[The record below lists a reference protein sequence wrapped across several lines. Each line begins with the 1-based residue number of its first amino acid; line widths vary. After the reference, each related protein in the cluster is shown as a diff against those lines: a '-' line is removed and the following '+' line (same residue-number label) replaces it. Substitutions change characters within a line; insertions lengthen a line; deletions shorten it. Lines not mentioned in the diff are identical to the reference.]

1 MQPTATVDN
10 MRFLN
15 MSHVRTANVVKR
27 RQPQQT
33 AIWWQRAL
41 ATFVAVFFVFA
52 VAALP
57 MCAEADDASSPSPS
71 ASSSSS
77 SSSSSDTSSGATLSA
92 DITDPNNLLGENATS
107 VTDMITKTKNEYGV
121 SVRLLY
127 LDSFGTKTK
136 PTTWASTL
144 LQSTSPSPNTVL
156 LAVASADGNLV
167 VAVSN
172 NSDKWLKD
180 QKSVDALSEAALGP
194 LTAKKGAP
202 DWSGSAIAM
211 MNEIGKLKETSTSG
225 DTKDFSIGLFVGVA
239 LLLVALVV
247 VIIVLARNAKGAHS
261 KGGKQDRSRKA
272 MRRRD
277 AKRLKRGKRS
287 ERRTP
292 SNRHSDTSK
301 HVRPSYRYT
310 GSMIDGEPQEDPQAS
325 ESEAPVENRSE
336 NRAECRPDLGDTG
349 AEAHTSAASES
360 DSSAVDEYLKR
371 FFQQVAEH
379 SQETRRQKRNARK
392 HEQTN

>member
-1 MQPTATVDN
+1 M
-10 MRFLN
+10 
-15 MSHVRTANVVKR
+15 
-27 RQPQQT
+27 
-33 AIWWQRAL
+33 L
-41 ATFVAVFFVFA
+41 AAVFCVFA
-52 VAALP
+52 VAALS
-57 MCAEADDASSPSPS
+57 MCAEADDASIPSPS
-71 ASSSSS
+71 TSSSSS
-77 SSSSSDTSSGATLSA
+77 SSSSSDASSGATLSA

-277 AKRLKRGKRS
+277 AKRSKQSKRGKRS

-292 SNRHSDTSK
+292 SNRHSDASK
-301 HVRPSYRYT
+301 HVHPSYRHT
-310 GSMIDGEPQEDPQAS
+310 GSMIDGDPQEDPKAS
-325 ESEAPVENRSE
+325 ESEAPVENRTE
-336 NRAECRPDLGDTG
+336 NRAERRPDLGDAGT
-349 AEAHTSAASES
+349 EAHTSAASES

-371 FFQQVAEH
+371 FSQQVAEH

>member
-1 MQPTATVDN
+1 MEERTAALEDWICSESTWYCAIDVPFLFFLTWFSPCGVGGRPTVRPRLVQPTATVDN

-41 ATFVAVFFVFA
+41 VTLVAVFCVFA

-71 ASSSSS
+71 TSSSSS
-77 SSSSSDTSSGATLSA
+77 SSSTADTSSDATLSA
-92 DITDPNNLLGENATS
+92 DITDPNNLLGENVTS

-194 LTAKKGAP
+194 LTAKKVPLTGR
-202 DWSGSAIAM
+202 
-211 MNEIGKLKETSTSG
+211 
-225 DTKDFSIGLFVGVA
+225 
-239 LLLVALVV
+239 
-247 VIIVLARNAKGAHS
+247 ARPL
-261 KGGKQDRSRKA
+261 R
-272 MRRRD
+272 
-277 AKRLKRGKRS
+277 
-287 ERRTP
+287 
-292 SNRHSDTSK
+292 
-301 HVRPSYRYT
+301 
-310 GSMIDGEPQEDPQAS
+310 
-325 ESEAPVENRSE
+325 
-336 NRAECRPDLGDTG
+336 
-349 AEAHTSAASES
+349 
-360 DSSAVDEYLKR
+360 
-371 FFQQVAEH
+371 
-379 SQETRRQKRNARK
+379 
-392 HEQTN
+392 

>member
-1 MQPTATVDN
+1 
-10 MRFLN
+10 

-41 ATFVAVFFVFA
+41 VTLVAVFCVFA

-57 MCAEADDASSPSPS
+57 MCAEADDASSPSAS

-77 SSSSSDTSSGATLSA
+77 SSSSSDTSSGATLST
-92 DITDPNNLLGENATS
+92 DITDPNNLLGENVTS

-225 DTKDFSIGLFVGVA
+225 DTKNFSIGLFVGVA

-277 AKRLKRGKRS
+277 AKRSRQSKQSKRGKRS

-292 SNRHSDTSK
+292 SNRHSDASK
-301 HVRPSYRYT
+301 HARPSYRHT

-325 ESEAPVENRSE
+325 DSEAPVENRTE
-336 NRAECRPDLGDTG
+336 NRAERRPDLGDAG
-349 AEAHTSAASES
+349 AEAHASAASEP

-371 FFQQVAEH
+371 FSQQVAEH

>member
-1 MQPTATVDN
+1 

-33 AIWWQRAL
+33 AIWWQRAI
-41 ATFVAVFFVFA
+41 ATLVVVFCVFA
-52 VAALP
+52 VSALP
-57 MCAEADDASSPSPS
+57 MRAEADDASSPSPS

-92 DITDPNNLLGENATS
+92 DITDPNNLLGENVTS

-136 PTTWASTL
+136 PSTWASTL
-144 LQSTSPSPNTVL
+144 LQSTSPEPNTVL

-180 QKSVDALSEAALGP
+180 QKSVDALSEAALEP

-225 DTKDFSIGLFVGVA
+225 GTKNFSIGLFIGVA

-272 MRRRD
+272 MRRRG
-277 AKRLKRGKRS
+277 AKQSKQGK
-287 ERRTP
+287 P
-292 SNRHSDTSK
+292 SNRHGDSSK
-301 HVRPSYRYT
+301 RARKAHRRKSPV
-310 GSMIDGEPQEDPQAS
+310 IDGELQEDSQASQPQAPGEGRMENPSEHQSDRAAGAEDHASATS
-325 ESEAPVENRSE
+325 ES
-336 NRAECRPDLGDTG
+336 G
-349 AEAHTSAASES
+349 
-360 DSSAVDEYLKR
+360 SSAVDEYLKR
-371 FFQQVAEH
+371 FSQQVAEH

-392 HEQTN
+392 HE

>member
-1 MQPTATVDN
+1 M
-10 MRFLN
+10 
-15 MSHVRTANVVKR
+15 
-27 RQPQQT
+27 
-33 AIWWQRAL
+33 
-41 ATFVAVFFVFA
+41 
-52 VAALP
+52 
-57 MCAEADDASSPSPS
+57 
-71 ASSSSS
+71 
-77 SSSSSDTSSGATLSA
+77 SA
-92 DITDPNNLLGENATS
+92 DITDPNNLLGENVTS

-136 PTTWASTL
+136 PSTWASTL
-144 LQSTSPSPNTVL
+144 LQSTSPEPNTVL

-180 QKSVDALSEAALGP
+180 QKSVDALSEAALEP

-225 DTKDFSIGLFVGVA
+225 DTKNFSIGLFIGVA

-272 MRRRD
+272 MRRRG
-277 AKRLKRGKRS
+277 AKQSKQGK
-287 ERRTP
+287 P
-292 SNRHSDTSK
+292 SNRHGDSSK
-301 HVRPSYRYT
+301 RARTAHRRKSPV
-310 GSMIDGEPQEDPQAS
+310 IDSELQEDSQASQPQAPGEGRTENPSEHQSDRAAGAEGHASATS
-325 ESEAPVENRSE
+325 ES
-336 NRAECRPDLGDTG
+336 G
-349 AEAHTSAASES
+349 
-360 DSSAVDEYLKR
+360 SSAVDEYLKR
-371 FFQQVAEH
+371 FSQQVAEH

-392 HEQTN
+392 HE

>member
-1 MQPTATVDN
+1 

-41 ATFVAVFFVFA
+41 ATLAAVFCVFA

-71 ASSSSS
+71 TSSSSS
-77 SSSSSDTSSGATLSA
+77 SSSSSDASSGATLSA

-277 AKRLKRGKRS
+277 AKRSKQSKRGKRS
-287 ERRTP
+287 EQRTP
-292 SNRHSDTSK
+292 SNRHGDASK
-301 HVRPSYRYT
+301 HVHPSYRHT
-310 GSMIDGEPQEDPQAS
+310 GSMIDGEPQEDPKAS
-325 ESEAPVENRSE
+325 ESEAPVENRTE
-336 NRAECRPDLGDTG
+336 NRAERRPDLGDAGT
-349 AEAHTSAASES
+349 EAHTSATSES

-371 FFQQVAEH
+371 FSQQVAEH

>member
-1 MQPTATVDN
+1 

-41 ATFVAVFFVFA
+41 ATLAAVFCVFA

-77 SSSSSDTSSGATLSA
+77 FPSSSDTSSGATLSA

-127 LDSFGTKTK
+127 LDSFGTNTK
-136 PTTWASTL
+136 PATWASTL

-225 DTKDFSIGLFVGVA
+225 DTKNFSIGLFVGVA

-277 AKRLKRGKRS
+277 AKRSKQS
-287 ERRTP
+287 P
-292 SNRHSDTSK
+292 SNRHGDSSKRAHPARRHKSPVIHGESQDYSQTS
-301 HVRPSYRYT
+301 
-310 GSMIDGEPQEDPQAS
+310 QPQALEEDRMENHS
-325 ESEAPVENRSE
+325 EHQSD
-336 NRAECRPDLGDTG
+336 RAAGT
-349 AEAHTSAASES
+349 EAHTSATSES

-371 FFQQVAEH
+371 FSQQVAEH

-392 HEQTN
+392 HE

>member
-1 MQPTATVDN
+1 

-41 ATFVAVFFVFA
+41 ATLVAVFCVFA

-77 SSSSSDTSSGATLSA
+77 SSSSSDTSSGATLST

-127 LDSFGTKTK
+127 LDSFGTKVK
-136 PTTWASTL
+136 PSTWASTL
-144 LQSTSPSPNTVL
+144 LQSTSPKPNTVL

-172 NSDKWLKD
+172 NSDPWLKS
-180 QKSVDALSEAALGP
+180 QKSVDQLSEAALGP
-194 LTAKKGAP
+194 LTKKSSP

-211 MNEIGKLKETSTSG
+211 MNEIGKLKETSTSRG
-225 DTKDFSIGLFVGVA
+225 AKIFSAAMYTGIA
-239 LLLVALVV
+239 LLLLAVV
-247 VIIVLARNAKGAHS
+247 VVVIVLARNAKGAHS

-277 AKRLKRGKRS
+277 AKQSKQSKRGKRS

-292 SNRHSDTSK
+292 SNRHSDASK
-301 HVRPSYRYT
+301 HARSSYRHT

-325 ESEAPVENRSE
+325 ESEAPVENRTE
-336 NRAECRPDLGDTG
+336 NRAERRPDLGDAG
-349 AEAHTSAASES
+349 AEADTSAASEL

-371 FFQQVAEH
+371 FSQQVAEH

>member
-41 ATFVAVFFVFA
+41 VTLVAVFCVFA

-71 ASSSSS
+71 TSSSSS
-77 SSSSSDTSSGATLSA
+77 SSSSADTSSDATLSA
-92 DITDPNNLLGENATS
+92 DITDPNNLLGENVTS

-225 DTKDFSIGLFVGVA
+225 DTKNFSIGLFVGVA

-272 MRRRD
+272 MRRRG
-277 AKRLKRGKRS
+277 AKQS
-287 ERRTP
+287 P
-292 SNRHSDTSK
+292 SNRHGDSSK
-301 HVRPSYRYT
+301 RARPARRHKSPV
-310 GSMIDGEPQEDPQAS
+310 IHGELQDYSQTLQPQAPG
-325 ESEAPVENRSE
+325 EGRTENRSE
-336 NRAECRPDLGDTG
+336 HQSDRAAG
-349 AEAHTSAASES
+349 AEAHASAASES
-360 DSSAVDEYLKR
+360 DTSAVDEYLKR
-371 FFQQVAEH
+371 FSQQVAEH
-379 SQETRRQKRNARK
+379 SQETRRQKRNAGK
-392 HEQTN
+392 HE